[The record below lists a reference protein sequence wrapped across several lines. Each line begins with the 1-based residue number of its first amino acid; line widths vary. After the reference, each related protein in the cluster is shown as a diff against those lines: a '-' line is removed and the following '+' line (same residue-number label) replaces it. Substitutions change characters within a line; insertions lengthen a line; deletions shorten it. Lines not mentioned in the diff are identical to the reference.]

1 VSSPAILE
9 RPGGTSATDL
19 GLETLLWV
27 VLGFVIVLIVLVDRS
42 EEDSTDLANT
52 ESKSEGVLV
61 AGMGSRAASD
71 GDTKSAADLRRET
84 GDHPEES
91 EVFAR
96 RLAQLRE
103 AIVAS
108 GEPLLSWEELDRE
121 IAERRG
127 EVA

>member
-1 VSSPAILE
+1 VKSLAVLE
-9 RPGGTSATDL
+9 RPADVDVTDPRL
-19 GLETLLWV
+19 VTLLWL
-27 VLGFVIVLIVLVDRS
+27 VLGFVIALIVLVDRS
-42 EEDSTDLANT
+42 EEDPTNHSNTASKREGALA
-52 ESKSEGVLV
+52 
-61 AGMGSRAASD
+61 AGTGSRDAAD
-71 GDTKSAADLRRET
+71 GDDKSPTDLRRET
-84 GDHPEES
+84 GDHPQES

-108 GEPLLSWEELDRE
+108 GEPLLSWEELDGE